1 MDQFE
6 EQNSYT
12 FEESASAAPQEPAAA
27 PKPEKKK
34 SGRGWLIAVVIVLAL
49 AAGIGGSMLRDA
61 IKDLNAKAETTM
73 SEQQLTPAEAEESPV
88 TLEENKLPEKLKT
101 NKGNKTLTAAE
112 VYENNVN
119 AVVGIRTEA
128 ITTNIWGQ
136 RTEASSAGTGFILSE
151 DGYIV
156 TNNHVISGANTVT
169 VALYNGEEYEA
180 KIIAGDDVNDVALLK
195 IEATGLQTVSVGKS
209 EDLIVGEEVVAIGNP
224 LGELTFTMTHG
235 YISAL
240 DRAIN
245 TSGTPINML
254 QTDAAINAGNSGGP
268 LFDMNGNVIAMNTAK
283 PSSSTANGTTVE
295 GIGFAIPIDDVIS
308 IVYDLQQNGKVT
320 GRAYLG
326 ITMRNMDATTA
337 ETYKL
342 PIGVYVYAIEE
353 NSAAKASGMQEGDI
367 ILEFNGEK
375 VESSTDLRAEMNR
388 LKAGQTVD
396 VKVYRGGQEITL
408 SVTLGEQ
415 PEEDSAQTQQE
426 QEQQNSGGYY
436 TIDPSQLF
444 PGFSFGF

>member
-1 MDQFE
+1 MEQFE
-6 EQNSYT
+6 EQNNFT
-12 FEESASAAPQEPAAA
+12 FEESTAPAPEAAAA
-27 PKPEKKK
+27 PKAEKKK
-34 SGRGWLIAVVIVLAL
+34 SGKGWLIALVVVLAL
-49 AAGIGGSMLRDA
+49 GAGIGGAMLRDA
-61 IKDLNAKAETTM
+61 IKDLSANTKVEATM
-73 SEQQLTPAEAEESPV
+73 SEEKLAPAEKEPESV
-88 TLEENKLPEKLKT
+88 TLEETKLPEKLKT

-169 VALYNGEEYEA
+169 VALYNGDEYEA
-180 KIIAGDDVNDVALLK
+180 KIVAGDEVNDVALLK
-195 IEATGLQTVSVGKS
+195 IEATDLQTVSVGTSK
-209 EDLIVGEEVVAIGNP
+209 DLIVGEEVVAIGNP

-326 ITMRNMDATTA
+326 ITPKDMDSSTA
-337 ETYKL
+337 QMYRL
-342 PIGVYVYAIEE
+342 PIGVYVYALEE
-353 NSAAKASGMQEGDI
+353 NSAAKAAGIEEGDI
-367 ILEFNGEK
+367 ILEVAGEK
-375 VESSTDLRAEMNR
+375 VETTTDLRAELNR
-388 LKAGQTVD
+388 HKAGETVE
-396 VKVYRGGQEITL
+396 VKVYRAGEEKTL
-408 SVTLGEQ
+408 SVMLGER
-415 PEEDSAQTQQE
+415 PEEDTTQN
-426 QEQQNSGGYY
+426 QQQQQQDNGGYY

-444 PGFSFGF
+444 PGFSFG